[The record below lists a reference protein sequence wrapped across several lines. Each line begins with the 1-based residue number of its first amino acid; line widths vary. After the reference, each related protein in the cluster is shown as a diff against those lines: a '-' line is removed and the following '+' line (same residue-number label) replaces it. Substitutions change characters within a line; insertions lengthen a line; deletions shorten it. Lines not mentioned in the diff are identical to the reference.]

1 MKRQAQNGPWNV
13 PRTQRDSQDRRWAL
27 SPLVLLGGSSD
38 PSRLAP
44 WRPSVTGR
52 HRIPAPSSRNTE
64 LCLLPRT
71 AVCKPGQTS
80 RPVLHPCSPR
90 LGTGPV
96 NGAVQAAASG
106 TPLVGPRLRLHLSM
120 QGAWVRSLLGELRSC
135 VLHGRAREEE
145 RERECCV
152 VGPGKRRER
161 ERKYTVQAGRGLS
174 CVSSQIPLL
183 PSRRTAHRPS
193 QRSCGNRPTR
203 AQVRVT
209 AITCCITKGK
219 ASTFSAP
226 QLSHP

>member
-1 MKRQAQNGPWNV
+1 MSPKKGTLSGLQSAFPRSSKTFPKHVIICLYTVPSRIRPLSAILQTKRQAQNSLWNV
-13 PRTQRDSQDRRWAL
+13 PRTQRDSQDRCWAPSL
-27 SPLVLLGGSSD
+27 LVLLGGSSD

-44 WRPSVTGR
+44 WRPSVTGG

-96 NGAVQAAASG
+96 NGALQAAASG

-135 VLHGRAREEE
+135 VLRGRAREEK
-145 RERECCV
+145 RER
-152 VGPGKRRER
+152 
-161 ERKYTVQAGRGLS
+161 RKIYLSGRN
-174 CVSSQIPLL
+174 
-183 PSRRTAHRPS
+183 RT
-193 QRSCGNRPTR
+193 
-203 AQVRVT
+203 
-209 AITCCITKGK
+209 
-219 ASTFSAP
+219 
-226 QLSHP
+226 QLH